1 LGKFFFSYRNSYRK
15 YFPFLVAFG
24 RISFATLFL
33 ILVILYKNYSFPKDK
48 KTWYILIVAGILN
61 NAVPFFLI
69 SWGQQYPYICYF
81 LGMDFSV

>member
-1 LGKFFFSYRNSYRK
+1 M
-15 YFPFLVAFG
+15 
-24 RISFATLFL
+24 SFATLFL

-69 SWGQQYPYICYF
+69 SWGQQYPYIC
-81 LGMDFSV
+81 